1 MRKYNL
7 REKEIILGT
16 IGKRIRTALEVRGM
30 KAIDLSKETG
40 MSKSSISQYMSGK
53 NDPKQDKIY
62 AMAKVLDVNP
72 VWLMGFDVPMDSVVA
87 IEVTKE
93 ERVMLSEVRK
103 LDAADRNKLEGFLSA
118 LLAADKY
125 AEKRGV
131 C

>member
-30 KAIDLSKETG
+30 KAIDLSKATG

-72 VWLMGFDVPMDSVVA
+72 VWLMGFDVPMESVVS
-87 IEVTKE
+87 IEATKE
-93 ERVMLSEVRK
+93 ERVMLSNFRK
-103 LDAADRNKLEGFLSA
+103 LDEADRNKLEGFLSA

-125 AEKRGV
+125 VEKRGV